1 MLVKTK
7 AIVISSVRYQEK
19 SLIVRCFTE
28 SDGLK
33 SYFVRDAFSGKKNQQ
48 KIAYFQPLT
57 LLEIEAVHKNK
68 GTLEQFKEIKLHQAY
83 EYIPADIRKST
94 IALFLAEM
102 LQHSIKEEQ
111 ANESL
116 FTFLQTAFL
125 WLDTH
130 EQVANFHLVFLLELT
145 RHLGFYPDCTDIELP
160 LFHLQEGVFTHQP
173 LPGTLNEFE
182 TETFK
187 KLIELNFDQSAHI
200 FHVSERQNLL
210 KILVVYYTNHLEGFK
225 KPQSLE
231 VLQAVFS

>member
-1 MLVKTK
+1 MLVKTQ
-7 AIVISSVRYQEK
+7 AIVLSSVRYQEK
-19 SLIVRCFTE
+19 SLVVRCYTQ
-28 SDGLK
+28 SDGPK
-33 SYFVRDAFSGKKNQQ
+33 TYFVRNAFSGGKNLQ

-68 GTLEQFKEIKLHQAY
+68 GALEQFKEVKLLRAY
-83 EYIPADIRKST
+83 EQIPVDIRKST

-102 LQHSIKEEQ
+102 LQNSIREE
-111 ANESL
+111 APNNAL

-130 EQVANFHLVFLLELT
+130 EQVSNFHLVFLLELT

-160 LFHLQEGVFTHQP
+160 LFHLQEGVFTQQSS
-173 LPGTLNEFE
+173 PGTLNPYE

-187 KLIELNFDQSAHI
+187 KLIELHFDQSAQI
-200 FHVSERQNLL
+200 FHVSERQQLL
-210 KILVVYYTNHLEGFK
+210 KILVDYYTYHLAGFR

-231 VLQAVFS
+231 VLQAVFA

>member
-57 LLEIEAVHKNK
+57 LLEIEAIHKNK
-68 GTLEQFKEIKLHQAY
+68 GTLEQFKEIKLYQAY
-83 EYIPADIRKST
+83 EQIPADIRKST

-145 RHLGFYPDCTDIELP
+145 RHLGFYPDCTDIGLP
-160 LFHLQEGVFTHQP
+160 LFHLQEGVFAHQP

-187 KLIELNFDQSAHI
+187 KLIELNFDQSANV
-200 FHVSERQNLL
+200 FHVSERQQLL
-210 KILVVYYTNHLEGFK
+210 TTLVAYYTNHLEGFK
-225 KPQSLE
+225 KPKSLE

>member
-1 MLVKTK
+1 MLVKTQ
-7 AIVISSVRYQEK
+7 AVVISSVRYQEK
-19 SLIVRCFTE
+19 SLIVRCYTQ

-33 SYFVRDAFSGKKNQQ
+33 TYFVRDAFSGKKNLQ

-68 GTLEQFKEIKLHQAY
+68 GTLEQFKEIKLFQAY
-83 EYIPADIRKST
+83 EQIPTDIRKST

-116 FTFLQTAFL
+116 FTFLQTALL

-145 RHLGFYPDCTDIELP
+145 RHLGFYPDCTDIALP
-160 LFHLQEGVFTHQP
+160 LFHLSEGVFTQQP
-173 LPGTLNEFE
+173 LPQTLSPYE
-182 TETFK
+182 TENFK
-187 KLIELNFDQSAHI
+187 KLISLNFDSSAHV
-200 FHVSERQNLL
+200 FHVSERQQLL
-210 KILVVYYTNHLEGFK
+210 KILVDYYTNHLEGFR

>member
-1 MLVKTK
+1 MLVKTQ

-19 SLIVRCFTE
+19 SLIVRCFTA

-33 SYFVRDAFSGKKNQQ
+33 SYFVRDAFSSKKNLQ

-57 LLEIEAVHKNK
+57 LLEIEAIHKNK
-68 GTLEQFKEIKLHQAY
+68 GSLEQFKEIKLHQAY
-83 EYIPADIRKST
+83 EQISTDIRKST

-102 LQHSIKEEQ
+102 LQHSIREEEP
-111 ANESL
+111 NIGL

-130 EQVANFHLVFLLELT
+130 ENVANFHLVFLFELT
-145 RHLGFYPDCTDIELP
+145 RHLGFYPDVSERELP
-160 LFHLQEGVFTHQP
+160 LFHLQEGVFTQQI

-182 TETFK
+182 TDVFK
-187 KLIELNFDQSAHI
+187 KLINLNFDQSAHL
-200 FHVSERQNLL
+200 FHVSERQQLL
-210 KILVVYYTNHLEGFK
+210 KILVAYYSSHLDGFK

>member
-19 SLIVRCFTE
+19 SLIVRCYTAT
-28 SDGLK
+28 DGLK
-33 SYFVRDAFSGKKNQQ
+33 SYFVRDAFTGKKNLQ

-68 GTLEQFKEIKLHQAY
+68 GTLEQFKEIKLFQAY
-83 EYIPADIRKST
+83 EQIPTDIRKST
-94 IALFLAEM
+94 IALFLAEI
-102 LQHSIKEEQ
+102 LQHSIREEQ
-111 ANESL
+111 ANPSM
-116 FTFLQTAFL
+116 FTFLETALL
-125 WLDTH
+125 WLDAH
-130 EQVANFHLVFLLELT
+130 EQVSNFHLVFLLELT

-160 LFHLQEGVFTHQP
+160 LFNLQEGVFTQQSS
-173 LPGTLNEFE
+173 PGILNPYE

-187 KLIELNFDQSAHI
+187 KLIGLHFDQSAQT
-200 FHVSERQNLL
+200 FHVSERHQLL
-210 KILVVYYTNHLEGFK
+210 KILVDYYTTHLDGFR